1 MTRAPS
7 SGRTPAHLVCGKS
20 RGASGRTPEAWEVPW
35 RALGTPGAP
44 RATRGPVQKT
54 AHRDSRGPWSRGRKS
69 GYSAAI
75 LAAVRVLPSQRSPSI
90 AERHAVCGV
99 RQAGA
104 VRVETASR
112 NRASPIWLALRVLPA
127 LLELCLQSGEQV
139 RAHGVLRL
147 SMQPTH
153 CQHRVLSGG
162 AEAGGNEQQ
171 PVVGGLDVLS
181 LVCAYRPRGCRRP
194 RGRRR
199 PGGPRVCSLV
209 FVGEPFF
216 ESHVVPICRGP
227 HN

>member
-1 MTRAPS
+1 MSSRSTVIRLTECEQVLRRAGSKTWLKKVHTVEP
-7 SGRTPAHLVCGKS
+7 PAARFRKLHTGIVGA
-20 RGASGRTPEAWEVPW
+20 RGHWGGNRVSPQPFWP
-35 RALGTPGAP
+35 
-44 RATRGPVQKT
+44 QF
-54 AHRDSRGPWSRGRKS
+54 
-69 GYSAAI
+69 
-75 LAAVRVLPSQRSPSI
+75 RVLPSQRSPSI

-104 VRVETASR
+104 VRVDTASR

-127 LLELCLQSGEQV
+127 LLGLCLQSGEQV

-153 CQHRVLSGG
+153 CQHRVLRGG
-162 AEAGGNEQQ
+162 AEVGGNEQQ
-171 PVVGGLDVLS
+171 PIVGGLDVLS